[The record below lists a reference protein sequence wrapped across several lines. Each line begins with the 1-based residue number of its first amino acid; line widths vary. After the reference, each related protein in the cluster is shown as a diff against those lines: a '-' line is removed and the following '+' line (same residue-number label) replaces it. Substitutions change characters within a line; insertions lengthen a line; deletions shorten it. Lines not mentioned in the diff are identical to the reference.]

1 MKVESDRSGLVLEH
15 RSRIR
20 RGAVALAI
28 GTAVGTAMV
37 LIFAASPVA
46 AQSPG
51 IEFLRQG
58 NHRPSA
64 HAGRKTDSPS
74 RLERDRQA
82 HREARGR
89 AMRHRAEQREANE
102 RAMRATNGSKLSPDE
117 RRKLRQ
123 SLHDLG
129 REMYKGG

>member
-1 MKVESDRSGLVLEH
+1 MKVKSDRPGLVLER
-15 RSRIR
+15 RSRMR
-20 RGAVALAI
+20 RGVVAAAI
-28 GTAVGTAMV
+28 GMAAGTAMV

-51 IEFLRQG
+51 TEFLRQG

-64 HAGRKTDSPS
+64 HAGRKTDAPA

-82 HREARGR
+82 HREARSR
-89 AMRHRAEQREANE
+89 ALRHRAEQREATE
-102 RAMRATNGSKLSPDE
+102 RSMRAGSGSKLSPDE

-123 SLHDLG
+123 SLQELG

>member
-1 MKVESDRSGLVLEH
+1 MKVKSDRPGTFSQH

-20 RGAVALAI
+20 RGAVAA
-28 GTAVGTAMV
+28 AVGATIGSAIALLLAATTA
-37 LIFAASPVA
+37 A

-58 NHRPSA
+58 NGRPSA
-64 HAGRKTDSPS
+64 HAGRKADAPS
-74 RLERDRQA
+74 RAERDRQA
-82 HREARGR
+82 HREARAR
-89 AMRHRAEQREANE
+89 ALRHRAEQREANE
-102 RAMRATNGSKLSPDE
+102 RALRPANGSKLSPDE

-123 SLHDLG
+123 SLQDLG